1 MFLIKP
7 QAQTLLELPINVLEL
22 FLRDIIAESMLEVE
36 SKLEVINLGKL
47 IVNAIFLNIMSG
59 NVGTSKGLDIRS
71 HVAFGVNER
80 VFAVPIVH

>member
-47 IVNAIFLNIMSG
+47 IVNAIFFNIAE
-59 NVGTSKGLDIRS
+59 KK
-71 HVAFGVNER
+71 
-80 VFAVPIVH
+80 